1 MLGCDKVVSFGD
13 GKNDI
18 SMFDVSDECYAVEN
32 ADPELK
38 RRATAVI
45 ESNDN
50 DGVARWLL
58 EHWQN
63 SRTVFF
69 QPRKRNPLCSFLYR
83 CSHFGIPGK
92 GKSSCRPSGQG
103 ALPLSLLELH
113 SAAVVRPHGQPELAY
128 LGKVIGHVG
137 FPVSRV

>member
-1 MLGCDKVVSFGD
+1 MYQRDIYSGAQWLEILPRQATKAGAVVELKKLLGCDKVVSFGD

-58 EHWQN
+58 EHWQ
-63 SRTVFF
+63 
-69 QPRKRNPLCSFLYR
+69 K
-83 CSHFGIPGK
+83 
-92 GKSSCRPSGQG
+92 
-103 ALPLSLLELH
+103 
-113 SAAVVRPHGQPELAY
+113 
-128 LGKVIGHVG
+128 
-137 FPVSRV
+137 

>member
-1 MLGCDKVVSFGD
+1 MLLRLSEEEQNFAPHP
-13 GKNDI
+13 KNDI

-58 EHWQN
+58 EHWQ
-63 SRTVFF
+63 
-69 QPRKRNPLCSFLYR
+69 K
-83 CSHFGIPGK
+83 
-92 GKSSCRPSGQG
+92 
-103 ALPLSLLELH
+103 
-113 SAAVVRPHGQPELAY
+113 
-128 LGKVIGHVG
+128 
-137 FPVSRV
+137 

>member
-1 MLGCDKVVSFGD
+1 MPENSERSDVYKRQVVELKKLLGCDKVVSFGD

-58 EHWQN
+58 EHWQ
-63 SRTVFF
+63 
-69 QPRKRNPLCSFLYR
+69 K
-83 CSHFGIPGK
+83 
-92 GKSSCRPSGQG
+92 
-103 ALPLSLLELH
+103 
-113 SAAVVRPHGQPELAY
+113 
-128 LGKVIGHVG
+128 
-137 FPVSRV
+137 